1 MRHRR
6 TRKLSKAT
14 KILKSHATGVL
25 VNKITTAYAGITLL
39 GSVAA
44 CSSAHTVYVPP
55 AQAPQSPAATSSPAA
70 SFSDP
75 SDQNSSAGITTFNR
89 LSSVTCK
96 MVAGTDTVVDD
107 QEPTLTPAIT
117 VQNTSGSPL
126 NLIQYTGG
134 AVMFDIWYLNSAG
147 GVVSEDTQDPD
158 LASPYDNAD
167 MALNPGQTTTF
178 TAQPNPMSGQVPG
191 NENEAG
197 QGVTACKAMFVDYD

>member
-1 MRHRR
+1 M
-6 TRKLSKAT
+6 
-14 KILKSHATGVL
+14 
-25 VNKITTAYAGITLL
+25 NKITTALAGIALL
-39 GSVAA
+39 AGPAA
-44 CSSAHTVYVPP
+44 CSNTGSVPS
-55 AQAPQSPAATSSPAA
+55 AQAPNSPAA

-75 SDQNSSAGITTFNR
+75 PDQDSSAGITTFNR
-89 LSSVTCK
+89 LSSLTCK
-96 MVAGTDTVVDD
+96 MVAGTDTVIDS

-117 VQNTSGSPL
+117 VKNTSGSPL

-158 LASPYDNAD
+158 LASQYDNAD

-178 TAQPNPMSGQVPG
+178 TAQSSPISGEVPS